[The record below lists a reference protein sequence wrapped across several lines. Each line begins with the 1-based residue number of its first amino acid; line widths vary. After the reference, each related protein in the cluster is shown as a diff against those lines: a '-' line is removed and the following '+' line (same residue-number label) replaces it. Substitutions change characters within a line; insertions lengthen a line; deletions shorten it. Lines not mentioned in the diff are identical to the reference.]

1 MVFTLNEAACTT
13 LFKKYCKKSSNALT
27 LADYEEM
34 FVENTSLPITKAMIL
49 DAFSMSHSTV
59 IKESE

>member
-1 MVFTLNEAACTT
+1 MVFTLNETACTT
-13 LFKKYCKKSSNALT
+13 LFKKYCRRNSNSLT

-34 FVENTSLPITKAMIL
+34 FMVDTSLPISKAMIL
-49 DAFSMSHSTV
+49 SAFSMSHSTV